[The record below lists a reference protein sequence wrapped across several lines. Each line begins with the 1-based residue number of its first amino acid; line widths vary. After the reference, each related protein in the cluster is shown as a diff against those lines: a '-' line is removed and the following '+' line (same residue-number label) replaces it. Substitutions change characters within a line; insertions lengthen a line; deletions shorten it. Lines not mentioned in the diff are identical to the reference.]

1 MSFIF
6 IVLFPSLTN
15 NLVSFGENAPSSIFV
30 IAFFL
35 TWIVCW
41 LPLAL
46 ILTKVLHWT
55 PKQPLQ
61 PEQKIILV
69 VSLYLLAPLILLLTN
84 RITHKSFSTYGWT
97 ANLSTL
103 DSLFVG
109 FCLGVLSLAFVFGIQ
124 IYFGLCKLKK
134 SNFESV
140 PSTLFYVMLVALL
153 VGGAEELVFR
163 GFLFSQLEES
173 YSIWTAAIISSLI
186 FALLHLVWEQR
197 ETVPQIPGLWLMG
210 MVLILARFAD
220 NGSLGLAWGLHAG
233 WVWSIAS
240 IDTLELV
247 TYTDKISEW
256 ITGKN
261 KKPLA
266 GVTGIFCMALTAMA
280 LYLMTIKFNLV

>member
-1 MSFIF
+1 M
-6 IVLFPSLTN
+6 
-15 NLVSFGENAPSSIFV
+15 SFGENAPSSIFV